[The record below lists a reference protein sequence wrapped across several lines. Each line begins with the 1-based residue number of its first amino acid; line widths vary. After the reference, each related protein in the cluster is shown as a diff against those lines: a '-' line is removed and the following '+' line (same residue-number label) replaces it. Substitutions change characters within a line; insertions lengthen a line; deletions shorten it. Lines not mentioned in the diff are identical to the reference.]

1 MKILVIDNSFRSA
14 SGNEP
19 SVTVYPDSCL
29 FRNND
34 PFFLPSLD
42 TKIAIKAGFYFKI
55 SKIGKGI
62 QPEFADRYL
71 SHIGVAFDFTDLSLQ
86 NELQAKHLNTNPSH
100 GFDRS
105 MAVSNEMID
114 FVPEK
119 LKFVSMRLKI
129 KDSELTFTTQ
139 TLRFSIQEMLAF
151 ATKYYTIKIGD
162 LLFTPFIQIENGIEI
177 ETIIDG
183 SLNNAHIL
191 RCQIK

>member
-1 MKILVIDNSFRSA
+1 MKILVIDNSFRGA
-14 SGNEP
+14 LGDEP

-34 PFFLPSLD
+34 PFFLPSID
-42 TKIAIKAGFYFKI
+42 NKISLKAGLYFKI
-55 SKIGKGI
+55 GKIGKSI

-71 SHIGVAFDFTDLSLQ
+71 SHIGIAIDFANISLE
-86 NELQAKHLNTNPSH
+86 ELLKTKQLNTSPAH

-105 MAVSNEMID
+105 MAISNEMID
-114 FVPEK
+114 YDPS
-119 LKFVSMRLKI
+119 KFKHLSMRLKI
-129 KDSELTFTTQ
+129 KDSELTFTPQ
-139 TLRFSIQEMLAF
+139 AYRFSIQEMLAT

-162 LLFTPFIQIENGIEI
+162 FLFVPYIQIDKGIEV

-183 SLNNAHIL
+183 SLQNEHIL